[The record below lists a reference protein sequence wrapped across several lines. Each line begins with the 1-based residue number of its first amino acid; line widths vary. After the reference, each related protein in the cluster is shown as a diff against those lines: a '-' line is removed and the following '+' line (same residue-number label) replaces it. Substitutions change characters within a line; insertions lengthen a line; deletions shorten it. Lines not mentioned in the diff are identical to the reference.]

1 MSFLAL
7 GRGGAQKTSIP
18 GDKKTRMIDNVST
31 NPTVGRPKPKTTPNI
46 EKMINQVAEKVAND
60 FVKEMEH
67 KDAKKKSKTAKV
79 GKVKHTSRKKT
90 RSNGLAFGNK
100 KSIQSQFSRLMSE
113 LESVKKSIASPHLSK
128 ASPKPISP
136 TPATEKKITNGL
148 ELKDRATLGNKIQ
161 NPDLSV
167 TGKSAKVANNPAL
180 AEAVNILQGL
190 VNPSL
195 SSHPTKPV
203 TESAL
208 AKAVS
213 ILEKSRNNEK
223 GKIAGNNNNEAMFK
237 AITILKNLNG
247 PKLTKPTKMR
257 NDALSLSNTKKP
269 YNSPNLDKQNDKAND
284 FGSGITKAIEIL
296 KDFQSPKLY
305 DSPKE
310 TNNEDK
316 TKIGLDQLRVDQ
328 QEEDISKSSTIP
340 SDSEESSNV
349 PKSPNLEGE
358 KIRTDKMP
366 ELKTY
371 VNSHTSDAIKS
382 QEKESQ
388 NPSLSRARASS
399 DDLKLQHLINTVADQ
414 AAKEVE
420 NSIKNHKDTA
430 IRTHIALQETQMPK
444 LEKDKSGASSASL
457 MKSLDDVQ
465 GSKLST
471 IQEPKYSTVGDQ
483 QSHFQWP
490 IHQNSPQRKR
500 IFRLPTLSTDDNSN
514 GDAELG
520 PEVPSAQELRTLMK
534 FRNKWNV
541 KIGADK
547 KKVNIPHNSFGKS
560 YIACKCLV
568 LLKISSI

>member
-7 GRGGAQKTSIP
+7 GRGGAQRTSIP

-67 KDAKKKSKTAKV
+67 KNAKKKSKTTKIE
-79 GKVKHTSRKKT
+79 KVKHTSRKKT

-296 KDFQSPKLY
+296 KDFQSPKLS

-371 VNSHTSDAIKS
+371 VNSHNSDNIKS

-444 LEKDKSGASSASL
+444 LEKDKSGASSPSL

-471 IQEPKYSTVGDQ
+471 IQEPKHSTVGDQ

-500 IFRLPTLSTDDNSN
+500 IFPLPTLSTVNGN

-560 YIACKCLV
+560 YITCRCLV
-568 LLKISSI
+568 LLKNSSI